1 MIILDGMQTKW
12 YLRSFVILVV
22 LIGLTLEQIAQPNQ
36 QIVVEFA
43 GDSVSFSNA
52 QNTIAAVTNKLQA
65 IGAKSIKVKQGANGV
80 LTISYYSTI
89 DTEAVKGMLSSN
101 KEVLEGVASNDSSP
115 KNQAPPLDTS
125 SNYKLDVYEIQQQ
138 YDIKPDLNGL
148 VLTFE
153 GKTHRYFIAKV
164 YGAIGGNQIAQQN
177 KITTVS
183 FIAQGAVSLV
193 LTDFSYKIPQVRAG
207 PIV

>member
-1 MIILDGMQTKW
+1 MQTKW

-22 LIGLTLEQIAQPNQ
+22 LVGLTLEQIAQPNQ

-43 GDSVSFSNA
+43 GDSISLSNA
-52 QNTIAAVTNKLQA
+52 QKTLAAVTNKLHD
-65 IGAKSIKVKQGANGV
+65 IGAKSIKVQQSANGV

-101 KEVLEGVASNDSSP
+101 KQALEGVASNHSSP
-115 KNQAPPLDTS
+115 KNQAPPFDTS
-125 SNYKLDVYEIQQQ
+125 SVYKLDVYEIQQQ

-183 FIAQGAVSLV
+183 LIAQGAVSLL
-193 LTDFSYKIPQVRAG
+193 LTEFSYKIPQVRAG

>member
-1 MIILDGMQTKW
+1 MQTKW

-43 GDSVSFSNA
+43 GDSVSLSSA

-89 DTEAVKGMLSSN
+89 DTEVVKGMLSSN

-115 KNQAPPLDTS
+115 KNQAPPFDTS
-125 SNYKLDVYEIQQQ
+125 SVYKLDVYEIQQQ

>member
-1 MIILDGMQTKW
+1 MQTKW
-12 YLRSFVILVV
+12 YLRSFLFLVV
-22 LIGLTLEQIAQPNQ
+22 LVGLTLEQIAQPNQ

-43 GDSVSFSNA
+43 GDSISLSNA
-52 QNTIAAVTNKLQA
+52 QNTIAAVTNKLHD
-65 IGAKSIKVKQGANGV
+65 IGAKSIKVKQGTNGV

-101 KEVLEGVASNDSSP
+101 KEVLEGVASDSSSP
-115 KNQAPPLDTS
+115 KNQAPPFDTS
-125 SNYKLDVYEIQQQ
+125 SVYKLDVYEIQQQ

-183 FIAQGAVSLV
+183 LTAQGAVSLL
-193 LTDFSYKIPQVRAG
+193 LTEFSYKIPQVRAG

>member
-1 MIILDGMQTKW
+1 MQTKW
-12 YLRSFVILVV
+12 YLRSFLILVV
-22 LIGLTLEQIAQPNQ
+22 LVGLTLEQIAQPNQ

-43 GDSVSFSNA
+43 GDNISLSNA
-52 QNTIAAVTNKLQA
+52 QKTLAAVTNKLQA
-65 IGAKSIKVKQGANGV
+65 IGAKSIKVKQSASGV

-101 KEVLEGVASNDSSP
+101 KEVLEGVASNYSSP
-115 KNQAPPLDTS
+115 KNQAPPFDTS
-125 SNYKLDVYEIQQQ
+125 SVYKLDVYEIQQQ

-148 VLTFE
+148 ALTFE

-183 FIAQGAVSLV
+183 FIAQGAVSLL
-193 LTDFSYKIPQVRAG
+193 LTEFSYKIPQVRAG

>member
-1 MIILDGMQTKW
+1 MQTKW
-12 YLRSFVILVV
+12 YLRSFLILVV
-22 LIGLTLEQIAQPNQ
+22 LVGLTLEQIEQPNQ

-43 GDSVSFSNA
+43 GDNISLSNA
-52 QNTIAAVTNKLQA
+52 QKTLAAVTNKLQA
-65 IGAKSIKVKQGANGV
+65 IGAKSIKVKQSASGV

-115 KNQAPPLDTS
+115 KNQAPPFDTS
-125 SNYKLDVYEIQQQ
+125 SVYKLDVYEIQQQ

-183 FIAQGAVSLV
+183 LIAQGAVSLL
-193 LTDFSYKIPQVRAG
+193 LTEFSYKIPQVRAG

>member
-1 MIILDGMQTKW
+1 MQTKW

-43 GDSVSFSNA
+43 GDSISLSNA
-52 QNTIAAVTNKLQA
+52 QNTIAAVTNKLHD

-115 KNQAPPLDTS
+115 KNQAPPFDTS
-125 SNYKLDVYEIQQQ
+125 SVYKLDVYEIQQQ

-164 YGAIGGNQIAQQN
+164 YGAIGGNQNAQQN

-183 FIAQGAVSLV
+183 LIAQGAVSLL
-193 LTDFSYKIPQVRAG
+193 LTEFSYKIPQVRAG

>member
-1 MIILDGMQTKW
+1 MQTKW

-43 GDSVSFSNA
+43 GDSISLSSA
-52 QNTIAAVTNKLQA
+52 QNTIAAVTNKLQD
-65 IGAKSIKVKQGANGV
+65 IGAKSIKVQQGANGV

-115 KNQAPPLDTS
+115 KNQAPPFDTS
-125 SNYKLDVYEIQQQ
+125 SVYKLDVYEIQQQ

>member
-1 MIILDGMQTKW
+1 MQTKW

-22 LIGLTLEQIAQPNQ
+22 LVGLTLEQIAQPNQ

-43 GDSVSFSNA
+43 GDSISLSNA

-101 KEVLEGVASNDSSP
+101 KEVLEGVASDSSSP
-115 KNQAPPLDTS
+115 KNQAPPFDTS
-125 SNYKLDVYEIQQQ
+125 SVYKLDVYEIQQQ

-183 FIAQGAVSLV
+183 LIAQGAVSLL
-193 LTDFSYKIPQVRAG
+193 LTEFSYKIPQVRAG

>member
-1 MIILDGMQTKW
+1 MQTKW

-22 LIGLTLEQIAQPNQ
+22 LVGLTLEQIAQPNQ

-43 GDSVSFSNA
+43 GDSISLSNA
-52 QNTIAAVTNKLQA
+52 QKTLAAVTNKLHD
-65 IGAKSIKVKQGANGV
+65 IGAKSIKVEQSASGV

-101 KEVLEGVASNDSSP
+101 KEALEGVASNHSSP
-115 KNQAPPLDTS
+115 KNQAPPFDTS
-125 SNYKLDVYEIQQQ
+125 SVYKLDVYEIQQQ

-183 FIAQGAVSLV
+183 LIAQGAVSLL
-193 LTDFSYKIPQVRAG
+193 LTEFSYKIPQVRAG

>member
-1 MIILDGMQTKW
+1 MQTKW

-43 GDSVSFSNA
+43 GESVSLSSA

-89 DTEAVKGMLSSN
+89 DTEAVKGMLSSK
-101 KEVLEGVASNDSSP
+101 KEVLEEVASGSSSP
-115 KNQAPPLDTS
+115 KNQFPPFDTS
-125 SNYKLDVYEIQQQ
+125 SVYKLDVYEIQQQ
-138 YDIKPDLNGL
+138 YDIAPDLNGL

>member
-1 MIILDGMQTKW
+1 MQTKW

-43 GDSVSFSNA
+43 GDSISLSSA
-52 QNTIAAVTNKLQA
+52 QNTIAAVTNKLQD

-115 KNQAPPLDTS
+115 KNQAPPFDTS
-125 SNYKLDVYEIQQQ
+125 SVYKLDVYEIQQQ

-164 YGAIGGNQIAQQN
+164 YGAIGGNQNAQQN

>member
-1 MIILDGMQTKW
+1 MQTKW

-43 GDSVSFSNA
+43 GDSISLSNA
-52 QNTIAAVTNKLQA
+52 QNTIAAVTNKLQD

-101 KEVLEGVASNDSSP
+101 KEVLEGVASGSSSP
-115 KNQAPPLDTS
+115 KNQAPPFDTS
-125 SNYKLDVYEIQQQ
+125 SVYKLDVYEIQQQ

-183 FIAQGAVSLV
+183 FIAQGAVSLI

>member
-1 MIILDGMQTKW
+1 MQTKW

-43 GDSVSFSNA
+43 GDSVSLSNA
-52 QNTIAAVTNKLQA
+52 QNTIAAVTNKLQD
-65 IGAKSIKVKQGANGV
+65 IGAKSIKVQQGANGV

-89 DTEAVKGMLSSN
+89 NTEAVKGMLSSN

-115 KNQAPPLDTS
+115 KNQAPPFDTS
-125 SNYKLDVYEIQQQ
+125 SVYKLDVYEIQQQ
-138 YDIKPDLNGL
+138 YDIAPDLNGL

>member
-1 MIILDGMQTKW
+1 MQTKW

-43 GDSVSFSNA
+43 GDSVSLSNA

-101 KEVLEGVASNDSSP
+101 KEVLEGVASNNSSP
-115 KNQAPPLDTS
+115 KNQAPPFDTS
-125 SNYKLDVYEIQQQ
+125 SVYKLDVYEIQQQ

>member
-1 MIILDGMQTKW
+1 MQTKW

-43 GDSVSFSNA
+43 GDSVSLSSA
-52 QNTIAAVTNKLQA
+52 QNTIAAVTNKLQD

-115 KNQAPPLDTS
+115 KNQAPPFDTS
-125 SNYKLDVYEIQQQ
+125 SVYKLDVYEIQQQ

>member
-1 MIILDGMQTKW
+1 MQTKW

-43 GDSVSFSNA
+43 GDSVSLSNA

-89 DTEAVKGMLSSN
+89 DTEAVKGMLSSK

-115 KNQAPPLDTS
+115 KNQAPPFDTS
-125 SNYKLDVYEIQQQ
+125 SVYKLDVYEIQQQ

>member
-1 MIILDGMQTKW
+1 MQTKW

-43 GDSVSFSNA
+43 GDSVSLSNA

-89 DTEAVKGMLSSN
+89 DTEVVKGMLSSN

-115 KNQAPPLDTS
+115 KNQAPPFDTS
-125 SNYKLDVYEIQQQ
+125 SVYKLDVYEIQQQ

>member
-1 MIILDGMQTKW
+1 MQTKW

-43 GDSVSFSNA
+43 GDSVSLSSA
-52 QNTIAAVTNKLQA
+52 QNTIAAVTNKLQD
-65 IGAKSIKVKQGANGV
+65 IGAKSIKVQQGANGV

-89 DTEAVKGMLSSN
+89 NTEAVKGMLSSN

-115 KNQAPPLDTS
+115 KNQAPPFDTS
-125 SNYKLDVYEIQQQ
+125 SVYKLDVYEIQQQ
-138 YDIKPDLNGL
+138 YEIKPDLNGL

>member
-1 MIILDGMQTKW
+1 MQTKW

-43 GDSVSFSNA
+43 GDSVSLSSA
-52 QNTIAAVTNKLQA
+52 QNTIAAVTNKLQD

-101 KEVLEGVASNDSSP
+101 KEVLEGVAS
-115 KNQAPPLDTS
+115 
-125 SNYKLDVYEIQQQ
+125 
-138 YDIKPDLNGL
+138 G
-148 VLTFE
+148 
-153 GKTHRYFIAKV
+153 R
-164 YGAIGGNQIAQQN
+164 
-177 KITTVS
+177 
-183 FIAQGAVSLV
+183 
-193 LTDFSYKIPQVRAG
+193 
-207 PIV
+207 

>member
-1 MIILDGMQTKW
+1 MQTKW

-43 GDSVSFSNA
+43 GDSISLSSA
-52 QNTIAAVTNKLQA
+52 QNTIAAVTNKLQD

-101 KEVLEGVASNDSSP
+101 KEVLEEVASNDSSP
-115 KNQAPPLDTS
+115 KNQAPPFDTS
-125 SNYKLDVYEIQQQ
+125 SVYKLDVYEIQQQ

-183 FIAQGAVSLV
+183 FIAQGAVSLL
-193 LTDFSYKIPQVRAG
+193 LTEFSYKIPQVRAG

>member
-1 MIILDGMQTKW
+1 MQTKW

-22 LIGLTLEQIAQPNQ
+22 LVGLTLEQIAQPNQ

-43 GDSVSFSNA
+43 GDNISLSNA
-52 QNTIAAVTNKLQA
+52 QKTLAAVTNKLHD
-65 IGAKSIKVKQGANGV
+65 IGAKSIKVEQSASGV

-101 KEVLEGVASNDSSP
+101 KEVFEGVASNHSSP
-115 KNQAPPLDTS
+115 KNQAPPFDTS
-125 SNYKLDVYEIQQQ
+125 SVYKLDVYEIQQQ

-183 FIAQGAVSLV
+183 LIAQGAVSLL
-193 LTDFSYKIPQVRAG
+193 LTEFSYKIPQVRAG

>member
-1 MIILDGMQTKW
+1 MQTKW

-22 LIGLTLEQIAQPNQ
+22 LVGLTLEQIAQPNQ

-43 GDSVSFSNA
+43 GDSISLSNA
-52 QNTIAAVTNKLQA
+52 QKTLAAVTNKLQA
-65 IGAKSIKVKQGANGV
+65 IGAKSIKVQQSASGV

-101 KEVLEGVASNDSSP
+101 KEALEGVASNHSSP
-115 KNQAPPLDTS
+115 KNQAPPFDTS
-125 SNYKLDVYEIQQQ
+125 SVYKLDVYEIQQQ

-183 FIAQGAVSLV
+183 LIAQGAVSLL
-193 LTDFSYKIPQVRAG
+193 LTEFSYKIPQVRAG

>member
-1 MIILDGMQTKW
+1 MQTKW

-43 GDSVSFSNA
+43 GDSISLSNA
-52 QNTIAAVTNKLQA
+52 QNTIAAVTNKLQD

-89 DTEAVKGMLSSN
+89 DTEAVKGMLSSK

-115 KNQAPPLDTS
+115 KNQAPPFDTS
-125 SNYKLDVYEIQQQ
+125 SVYKLDVYEIQQQ

>member
-1 MIILDGMQTKW
+1 MQTKW

-43 GDSVSFSNA
+43 GDSISLYNA
-52 QNTIAAVTNKLQA
+52 QNTIAAVTNKLHD
-65 IGAKSIKVKQGANGV
+65 IGAKSIKVKQSANGV

-101 KEVLEGVASNDSSP
+101 KEVLEGVASDSSSP
-115 KNQAPPLDTS
+115 KNQAPPFDTS
-125 SNYKLDVYEIQQQ
+125 SVYKLDVYEIQQQ

-148 VLTFE
+148 ALTFE

>member
-1 MIILDGMQTKW
+1 MQTKW

-43 GDSVSFSNA
+43 GDSISLSNA

-89 DTEAVKGMLSSN
+89 DTEVVKGMLSSN

-115 KNQAPPLDTS
+115 KNQAPPFDTS
-125 SNYKLDVYEIQQQ
+125 SVFKLDVYEIQQQ

-183 FIAQGAVSLV
+183 LIAQGAVSLV

>member
-1 MIILDGMQTKW
+1 MQTKW

-43 GDSVSFSNA
+43 GDSISLSNA

-89 DTEAVKGMLSSN
+89 DTEVVKGMLSSN

-115 KNQAPPLDTS
+115 KNQAPPFDTS
-125 SNYKLDVYEIQQQ
+125 SVFKLDVYEIQQQ

-164 YGAIGGNQIAQQN
+164 YGAIGGNQNAQQN

-183 FIAQGAVSLV
+183 LIAQGAVSLL
-193 LTDFSYKIPQVRAG
+193 LTEFSYKIPQVRAG

>member
-1 MIILDGMQTKW
+1 MQTKW

-43 GDSVSFSNA
+43 GDSISLSNA

-89 DTEAVKGMLSSN
+89 DTEAVKSMLSSK
-101 KEVLEGVASNDSSP
+101 KEVLEGIASNNSSP
-115 KNQAPPLDTS
+115 KNQAPPFETS
-125 SNYKLDVYEIQQQ
+125 FNYKLDVYEIHQQ

-183 FIAQGAVSLV
+183 FIAQGAISLV

>member
-1 MIILDGMQTKW
+1 MQTKW

-43 GDSVSFSNA
+43 GDSISLSNA

-115 KNQAPPLDTS
+115 KNQAPPFDTS
-125 SNYKLDVYEIQQQ
+125 SVYKLDVYEIQQQ

-183 FIAQGAVSLV
+183 LIAQGAVSLV

>member
-1 MIILDGMQTKW
+1 MQTKW

-22 LIGLTLEQIAQPNQ
+22 LVGLTLEQIAQPNQ

-43 GDSVSFSNA
+43 GDSISLYNA
-52 QNTIAAVTNKLQA
+52 QNTIAAVTNKLHD
-65 IGAKSIKVKQGANGV
+65 IGAKSIKVKQSANGV

-101 KEVLEGVASNDSSP
+101 KEVLEEVASNDSSP
-115 KNQAPPLDTS
+115 KNQAPPFDTS
-125 SNYKLDVYEIQQQ
+125 SVYKLDVYEIQQQ

>member
-1 MIILDGMQTKW
+1 MQTKW
-12 YLRSFVILVV
+12 YLRSFLILVV
-22 LIGLTLEQIAQPNQ
+22 LVGLTLEQIAQPNQ

-43 GDSVSFSNA
+43 GDNISLSNA
-52 QNTIAAVTNKLQA
+52 QKTLAAVTNKLQA
-65 IGAKSIKVKQGANGV
+65 IGAKSIKVKQSASGV

-101 KEVLEGVASNDSSP
+101 KEVLEGVASNHSSP
-115 KNQAPPLDTS
+115 KNQAPPFDTS
-125 SNYKLDVYEIQQQ
+125 SVYKLDVYEIQQQ

-183 FIAQGAVSLV
+183 LIAQGAVSLL
-193 LTDFSYKIPQVRAG
+193 LTEFSYKIPQVRAG

>member
-1 MIILDGMQTKW
+1 MQTKW

-43 GDSVSFSNA
+43 GDSISLSNA
-52 QNTIAAVTNKLQA
+52 QNTIAAVTNKLHD

-115 KNQAPPLDTS
+115 KNQAPPFDTS
-125 SNYKLDVYEIQQQ
+125 SVYKLDVYEIQQQ
-138 YDIKPDLNGL
+138 YDIAPDLNGL
-148 VLTFE
+148 VHTFE

>member
-1 MIILDGMQTKW
+1 MQTKW

-22 LIGLTLEQIAQPNQ
+22 LIGLTIEQIAQPNQ

-43 GDSVSFSNA
+43 GDSVSLSNA
-52 QNTIAAVTNKLQA
+52 QNTIAAVTNKLQD
-65 IGAKSIKVKQGANGV
+65 IGAKSIKVQQGANGV
-80 LTISYYSTI
+80 LTISYFSTI

-101 KEVLEGVASNDSSP
+101 KEVLEGVASNDSFP
-115 KNQAPPLDTS
+115 KNQAPPFDTS
-125 SNYKLDVYEIQQQ
+125 SVYKLDVYEIQQQ
-138 YDIKPDLNGL
+138 YDIKPDLNGI

-164 YGAIGGNQIAQQN
+164 YGAIGGNQNAQQN

-183 FIAQGAVSLV
+183 LIAQGAVSLL
-193 LTDFSYKIPQVRAG
+193 LTEFSYKIPQVRAG

>member
-1 MIILDGMQTKW
+1 MQTKW

-22 LIGLTLEQIAQPNQ
+22 LVGLTLEQIAQPNQ

-43 GDSVSFSNA
+43 GDSISLSNA
-52 QNTIAAVTNKLQA
+52 QKTLAAVTNKLQA
-65 IGAKSIKVKQGANGV
+65 IGAKSIKVQQSANGV

-101 KEVLEGVASNDSSP
+101 KEALEGVASNHSSP
-115 KNQAPPLDTS
+115 KNQAPPFDTS
-125 SNYKLDVYEIQQQ
+125 SVYKLDVYEIQQQ

-183 FIAQGAVSLV
+183 LIAQGAVSLL
-193 LTDFSYKIPQVRAG
+193 LTEFSYKIPQVRAG

>member
-1 MIILDGMQTKW
+1 MQTKW

-22 LIGLTLEQIAQPNQ
+22 LVGLTLEQIAQPNQ

-43 GDSVSFSNA
+43 GDSISLYNA
-52 QNTIAAVTNKLQA
+52 QNTIAAVTNKLYD
-65 IGAKSIKVKQGANGV
+65 IGAKSIKVKQSANGV

-101 KEVLEGVASNDSSP
+101 KEVLEGVASDSSSP
-115 KNQAPPLDTS
+115 KNQAPPFDTS
-125 SNYKLDVYEIQQQ
+125 SVYKLDVYEIQQQ

-183 FIAQGAVSLV
+183 LIAQGAVSLL
-193 LTDFSYKIPQVRAG
+193 LTEFSYKIPQVRAG

>member
-1 MIILDGMQTKW
+1 MQTKW

-43 GDSVSFSNA
+43 GDSISLSNA

-115 KNQAPPLDTS
+115 KNQAPPFDTS
-125 SNYKLDVYEIQQQ
+125 SVYKLDVYEIQQQ

-164 YGAIGGNQIAQQN
+164 YGAIGGNQNAQQN

-193 LTDFSYKIPQVRAG
+193 LTEFSYKIPQVRAG

>member
-1 MIILDGMQTKW
+1 MQTKW

-43 GDSVSFSNA
+43 GDSVSLSSA
-52 QNTIAAVTNKLQA
+52 QNTIAAVTNKLQD

-115 KNQAPPLDTS
+115 KNQAPPFDTS
-125 SNYKLDVYEIQQQ
+125 SVYKLDVYEIQQQ
-138 YDIKPDLNGL
+138 YEIKPDLNGL

>member
-1 MIILDGMQTKW
+1 MQTKW

-43 GDSVSFSNA
+43 GDSISLSNA

-115 KNQAPPLDTS
+115 KNQAPPFDTS
-125 SNYKLDVYEIQQQ
+125 SVYKLDVYEIQQQ

-164 YGAIGGNQIAQQN
+164 YGAIGGNQNAQQN

-183 FIAQGAVSLV
+183 LIAQGAVSLL
-193 LTDFSYKIPQVRAG
+193 LTEFSYKIPQVRAG

>member
-1 MIILDGMQTKW
+1 MQTKW

-22 LIGLTLEQIAQPNQ
+22 LVGLTLEQIAQPNQ

-43 GDSVSFSNA
+43 GDNISLSNA
-52 QNTIAAVTNKLQA
+52 QKTLAAVTNKLHD
-65 IGAKSIKVKQGANGV
+65 IGAKSIKVQQSANGV

-101 KEVLEGVASNDSSP
+101 KEALEGVASNHSSP
-115 KNQAPPLDTS
+115 KNQAPPFDTS
-125 SNYKLDVYEIQQQ
+125 SVYKLDVYEIQQQ

-183 FIAQGAVSLV
+183 LIAQGAVSLL
-193 LTDFSYKIPQVRAG
+193 LTEFSYKIPQVRAG